1 MNAVRYIPADK
12 RGAISMA
19 MTYSPFQDRSR
30 LRGLTAIQQM
40 AQDFLVINANAG
52 SVSQDDLEILGWSPT
67 QITLHASAARQY
79 ANRQAE
85 G

>member
-1 MNAVRYIPADK
+1 MNAVRYISIER
-12 RGAISMA
+12 RGGIAMA
-19 MTYSPFQDRSR
+19 YSPFLDRSK
-30 LRGLTAIQQM
+30 LRGSTAVQQM

-52 SVSQDDLEILGWSPT
+52 SVSQDDLEILGWSPA
-67 QITLHASAARQY
+67 QITLHASAARQF